1 MKRGQ
6 YIQQLL
12 QAINTYGLEERFSD
26 QIIPIVRMAN
36 NGMLSDAMAKA
47 FLMKIQPLIENMEDF
62 PNFLHRPPTEEQ
74 LYRDGT
80 PDIEIGNLIEG
91 EQQRFGIRLR
101 KGNVPC
107 ILAAGTRGGGK
118 SNLIRAIIHQVEALN
133 VQSEQDAD
141 KPNRN

>member
-1 MKRGQ
+1 VRRGY
-6 YIQQLL
+6 YIHQLL
-12 QAINTYGLEERFSD
+12 QTIDAYGLEDRYPKEIS
-26 QIIPIVRMAN
+26 PIVLMAQ

-47 FLMKIQPLIENMEDF
+47 QFQKIQPLLDEIEDY

-74 LYRDGT
+74 LNEEGK

-91 EQQRFGIRLR
+91 KQQRFGIRLR
-101 KGNVPC
+101 RGSVPC

-133 VQSEQDAD
+133 VQED
-141 KPNRN
+141 